1 MSEHRDEQRPAD
13 ADRSGPARRTDALRA
28 AADLLTVRR
37 AFGEPIVQDPVTL
50 VPVARVTGGAGAGWG
65 TGTIGETDRG
75 EGAGEGGGGG
85 YGVRVRPLGAYVVD
99 GTKVTWQP
107 ALDLGRVILGGQVVG
122 AVAVFAL
129 AWAWRTHRRLARTGR
144 RP

>member
-1 MSEHRDEQRPAD
+1 MTGTTDEQP
-13 ADRSGPARRTDALRA
+13 DRAGATGGPARGTDALRA

-37 AFGEPIVQDPVTL
+37 AFGEPIAQGSVTL
-50 VPVARVTGGAGAGWG
+50 VPVARVTGGSGAGWG

-85 YGVRVRPLGAYVVD
+85 YGVRVRPVGAYVVD
-99 GTKVTWQP
+99 GARVTWQP

-122 AVAVFAL
+122 AVAVVAL
-129 AWAWRTHRRLARTGR
+129 AWAWRTRRRSR
-144 RP
+144 